1 MHLGSVPARQIVSRL
16 LAIQLA
22 IHRAISD
29 RIRQHSPERS
39 PHLTW

>member
-22 IHRAISD
+22 IHGAIRAGFGST
-29 RIRQHSPERS
+29 RRYAHP
-39 PHLTW
+39 P